1 MLNRCVAYL
10 CTHFP
15 NGFFRLMMKQV
26 TSGIALLLALL
37 MQHMDVKA
45 QAFPT
50 PEAEQLYT
58 QAHQYLIN
66 GNLRQAIPLYQQAI
80 ALAPDQVILYRDLA
94 NAWLLSGRYDEA
106 DKVITP
112 VLDNG
117 RGDEGCYQI
126 AAASK
131 ANQKE
136 TKKARKILA
145 HGLEK
150 FPHSGMLYHEWGK
163 MYDDE
168 NDEES
173 ALGKWLE
180 GINADPAYRVNY
192 YEAARTYM
200 LTQKPVWA
208 LIYGEIFINMEPLT
222 PRGFET
228 RKLVMAAYKK
238 IFTSTASTA
247 PKFGHSS
254 YKAATNFEE
263 AVMKTF
269 LKLAPVVSD
278 GINTENLVMLR
289 TRFMMDWQATYAAKY
304 PFSLFSFQEDLLRNG
319 YFDAYNQWL
328 FGRAENATQFEG
340 WQKFHPQAIPAFE
353 QYLATRPLRP
363 TAGDSWN
370 DGKMKDLF
378 AK

>member
-1 MLNRCVAYL
+1 M
-10 CTHFP
+10 T
-15 NGFFRLMMKQV
+15 KQV
-26 TSGIALLLALL
+26 IGGIALLLALTT
-37 MQHMDVKA
+37 HRTTATA
-45 QAFPT
+45 QTFPT
-50 PEAEQLYT
+50 PEAEQLYK
-58 QAHQYLIN
+58 QAREYLSN

-80 ALAPDQVILYRDLA
+80 ALAPDEVILYRDLA
-94 NAWLLSGRYDEA
+94 NAWVLTGKYEEA

-112 VLDNG
+112 VLDKG
-117 RGDEGCYQI
+117 RGDESCYQI
-126 AAASK
+126 AANSK
-131 ANQKE
+131 TGQKE

-145 HGLEK
+145 RGLEK

-163 MYDDE
+163 MYDDG

-173 ALGKWLE
+173 ALEKWLE
-180 GINADPAYRVNY
+180 GINADPGYRINY

-247 PKFGHSS
+247 PKFGQSS
-254 YKAATNFEE
+254 YKAATSFEE

-289 TRFMMDWQATYAAKY
+289 TRFMIDWQTSYAAKY
-304 PFSLFSFQEDLLRNG
+304 PFSLFSFHEDLLRNG

-340 WQKFHPQAIPAFE
+340 WQKFHPEAIPAFE
-353 QYLATRPLRP
+353 KYLATRPLRP
-363 TAGDSWN
+363 TASDAYN
-370 DGKMKDLF
+370 DGKLKGLF
-378 AK
+378 AR